1 MRTKFRIATL
11 ALLVT
16 LGTIGLTSRLQAQ
29 NQQNDEKIQRSFSV
43 NNGSTLEVNNY
54 KGTIHITAGDTNQV
68 SISAV
73 KRFSGSESDR
83 KRWMENTKIDFD
95 SSSQNVSV
103 RVSYPSQTISCW
115 VCWEDHDYEAEVD
128 LDIQVPRKVNLNLD
142 GYKPD
147 IRISS
152 IQGNIKIKSYKAPM
166 TLESTDGSIF
176 IDTYKDNI
184 VLKNVAVHGGL
195 ELKSYKADVQ
205 IEARALDGASHLESS
220 KGSIV
225 LRVPGDIGLDVDY
238 SGDRRGS
245 FHTDLPLAVSAGR
258 ISRGSE
264 IRGTI
269 NKGGTQLVLRTGKGS
284 ISLEK
289 LAGDL

>member
-1 MRTKFRIATL
+1 MWTKFRISTL
-11 ALLVT
+11 ALLFT
-16 LGTIGLTSRLQAQ
+16 LGIIGPASLLQAQ
-29 NQQNDEKIQRSFSV
+29 NQQNDEKVQRSFPV
-43 NNGSTLEVNNY
+43 NSGSTLEVNNY
-54 KGTIHITAGDTNQV
+54 KGTIHVTAGDTNQIAV
-68 SISAV
+68 NAV
-73 KRFSGSESDR
+73 KKFSGSESER
-83 KRWMENTKIDFD
+83 KWWMENTKIDFD
-95 SSSQNVSV
+95 SSSQHVNV
-103 RVSYPSQTISCW
+103 RVSYPNQNCW
-115 VCWEDHDYEAEVD
+115 LCWEEHDYQAEVD
-128 LDIQVPRKVNLNLD
+128 LDIQVPRKVNLTLD

-152 IQGNIKIKSYKAPM
+152 VQGNIRIKSYKAPM
-166 TLESTDGSIF
+166 TLESTNGSIF

-184 VLKNVAVHGGL
+184 VLKNVSVHGGL
-195 ELKSYKADVQ
+195 ELTSYKADVR

-225 LRVPGDIGLDVDY
+225 LRVPADIGLDVDY

-245 FHTDLPLAVSAGR
+245 FHTDLPLAVSAGS